1 MRYWIVFLSLF
12 VAVRCWAFPENVR
25 HGYLSCIACHV
36 SPSGG
41 GVLTPY
47 GRSVSAEL
55 MSTWGTA
62 KTAGILFSNNEDE
75 KRNPSWLR
83 ANVFLRGVQTYRNS
97 ETAESA
103 KFIPMQQDFEAG
115 VEMDRWAL
123 VTDVGLRAKSATSQS
138 ANEFFSRRHYVI
150 YRFNDNWSARAGK
163 FMFAFGLNGPDHIT
177 ATRRGLNWNQGMESY
192 NAEVSYASER
202 ANSTLSIITD
212 VPEEKNIKKDSGA
225 AFTHNFL
232 IREHS
237 KLGFNL
243 YYGQQNSFDRIV
255 YGPSWIISF
264 TDRLYLNSEFFGQSK
279 KVRSTDLTEN
289 GYAGFHRLN
298 YEVVKG
304 LTPFIQF
311 DRSFLDNKSAPTK
324 FDSHGIG
331 TRWLPYP
338 HIELTGFVGRE
349 NAYGQRDADF
359 AWLMAHLY
367 L

>member
-1 MRYWIVFLSLF
+1 MRYWIFLFSLF
-12 VAVRCWAFPENVR
+12 ASARCWAFPENVR
-25 HGYLSCIACHV
+25 HGYLSCTACHV

-62 KTAGILFSNNEDE
+62 KTAGLFFTNNEDE
-75 KRNPSWLR
+75 QTNPSWLR

-97 ETAESA
+97 ETAEIA
-103 KFIPMQQDFEAG
+103 KFIPMQEDIEAG
-115 VEMDRWAL
+115 VDMDRWAI
-123 VTDVGLRAKSATSQS
+123 VASVGLRSKSAASTNP
-138 ANEFFSRRHYVI
+138 NEFFSRRHYFI
-150 YRFNDNWSARAGK
+150 YRSNDNWSARAGK

-192 NAEVSYASER
+192 NAELSYSSER
-202 ANSTLSIITD
+202 TNSTLSVVTD
-212 VPEEKNIKKDSGA
+212 APEERNIKKDSGA

-237 KLGFNL
+237 KLGLNL
-243 YYGQQNSFDRIV
+243 YYGRQSSFDRIV
-255 YGPSWIISF
+255 YGPSWVISF
-264 TDRLYLNSEFFGQSK
+264 TDRLYLSSEIFGQSK
-279 KVRSTDLTEN
+279 KLRSTASTEN
-289 GYAGFHRLN
+289 GYAGFHRLSF
-298 YEVVKG
+298 EAVKG

-311 DRSFLDNKSAPTK
+311 DRSFLDNKSALTLL
-324 FDSHGIG
+324 DSYGAG

-338 HIELTGFVGRE
+338 HVELTGFVGKE
-349 NAYGQRDADF
+349 KAYGQRASDF
-359 AWLMAHLY
+359 AWLMANVY